1 MFFDVGILKKKDL
14 VMKMKLII
22 FIFILVAP
30 HLVNAKTHKKVQAA
44 LDYDMPEHTCK
55 KPTKFA
61 STKATGTAPTQS
73 SSGVD
78 MFSGGGTV
86 DNSDVDSYTL
96 RRMQKKEQKWRKC
109 VDKYK
114 TGLLKDMDTLKAS
127 AQHGLTQAQADTIID
142 NMRGIQDVYMTPD
155 GVLDPAISSTTK
167 APATP

>member
-1 MFFDVGILKKKDL
+1 
-14 VMKMKLII
+14 MKTKLII

-44 LDYDMPEHTCK
+44 LDYDMPENTCK

-78 MFSGGGTV
+78 
-86 DNSDVDSYTL
+86 
-96 RRMQKKEQKWRKC
+96 
-109 VDKYK
+109 KYK
-114 TGLLKDMDTLKAS
+114 AGLLKDMDTLKAS